1 MDLIIFDKDGVL
13 LNLSRTWLPVAC
25 DITYLLSEFTEGKVP
40 ANIFQDIIGITEDTA
55 EIDPDG
61 LFAAGSFL
69 DQQAAC
75 AAYAPIL
82 KQHFPTEAYHQR
94 VREIVDK
101 NAKRDPVP
109 LGDITNTLLQLQ
121 QDGYRLAVLTND
133 SETSARRSL
142 EALQM
147 TSYFEQI
154 IGYDSGYGGKPDPTG
169 FQAICSACDVV
180 PARTIMVGDTA
191 ADRDVALAAEAGLF
205 VGISARYPAPTK
217 ALEGVQLL
225 LPNIETLP
233 ALLKGMS

>member
-25 DITYLLSEFTEGKVP
+25 DITYLLSELTEGSVP
-40 ANIFQDIIGITEDTA
+40 AHIFQDIIGITEDTA

-75 AAYAPIL
+75 AAHAPIL
-82 KQHFPTEAYHQR
+82 KQHFSTEPYNQR

-109 LGDITNTLLQLQ
+109 LGDITTSLSQLQ

-142 EALQM
+142 EALQI

-169 FQAICSACDVV
+169 FQAICAACDVV
-180 PARTIMVGDTA
+180 PARTIMIGDTA

-217 ALEGVQLL
+217 ALEGVQHL